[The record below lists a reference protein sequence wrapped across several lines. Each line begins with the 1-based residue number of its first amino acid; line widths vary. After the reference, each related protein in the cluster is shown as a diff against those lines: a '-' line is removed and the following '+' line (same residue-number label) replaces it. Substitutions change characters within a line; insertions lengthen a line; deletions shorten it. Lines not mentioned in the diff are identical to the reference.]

1 MHAKYR
7 LRTAISL
14 VVMCSI
20 ASSYIFAQEKRRSI
34 AQASPTQ
41 EKAIQLAPIVI
52 ETVKPQALTSR
63 SVKQAREE
71 LARIPGGTS
80 VLEAERYR
88 RRSISNLE
96 DVLAFAPGVYS
107 QNQFG
112 GDENRLSI
120 RGSGISQD
128 FAIKGVLLLRNGL
141 PISEA
146 DGDFHSQLVESLTAR
161 YIEVYRGAN
170 ALQYGAS
177 TLGGAINFVTY
188 DGYTAAPLTSR
199 LETGSYG
206 YLRPQISSGKIL
218 GRHWDYYASLSGL
231 YSDGF
236 RDHAQTS
243 STRFYGNLGYRYS
256 DRAESRL
263 HTSIEDNNQEL
274 PGALTRAELDNNP
287 RQANELFKSFGSQN
301 NFNRYRV
308 DLQHTFLFKARDR
321 LDVGTYYE
329 TQEIFHPLPFFVRH
343 EDQNNYG
350 LSLRRDM
357 YGRAFGLD
365 NRLIWGGM
373 LALGDISLDDFEPL
387 GDARQGPLRSSESSD
402 VLTSE
407 FFAEDQLQMTD
418 KLLFTLGSQI
428 AYSKRETEFE
438 FTNPNLVD
446 NTIEGNYFGVSPK
459 IGLIWQATD
468 LVQVFGN
475 LSRSFEPPIIAEFN
489 DTTAGVLDDQT
500 ATTIEIGTRSGFQR
514 LAWDLAIYH
523 SWLQDEILIVEIP
536 PLPSGNFATSNA
548 DQTTHSGVEL
558 GFESRLSLDGSSGEK
573 LHIFGTYTYNRFRF
587 DDDPAFGDNEIPGI
601 PPHFVRLEVLYEH
614 PSGFYIGPNLQAA
627 SDYFVDFTNTLE
639 ADSFVTVGVRAGYD
653 HGDRWNV
660 FIEGQNLG
668 DKAYISSSGV
678 IADAGGQDTDVFNPG
693 LERSV
698 FAGVNIN
705 W

>member
-14 VVMCSI
+14 VVICLI
-20 ASSYIFAQEKRRSI
+20 ASSYLFAQENRRSI

-41 EKAIQLAPIVI
+41 GKAIQLVPIVI

-236 RDHAQTS
+236 RD
-243 STRFYGNLGYRYS
+243 
-256 DRAESRL
+256 
-263 HTSIEDNNQEL
+263 
-274 PGALTRAELDNNP
+274 
-287 RQANELFKSFGSQN
+287 
-301 NFNRYRV
+301 
-308 DLQHTFLFKARDR
+308 
-321 LDVGTYYE
+321 
-329 TQEIFHPLPFFVRH
+329 
-343 EDQNNYG
+343 
-350 LSLRRDM
+350 
-357 YGRAFGLD
+357 
-365 NRLIWGGM
+365 
-373 LALGDISLDDFEPL
+373 
-387 GDARQGPLRSSESSD
+387 
-402 VLTSE
+402 
-407 FFAEDQLQMTD
+407 
-418 KLLFTLGSQI
+418 
-428 AYSKRETEFE
+428 
-438 FTNPNLVD
+438 
-446 NTIEGNYFGVSPK
+446 
-459 IGLIWQATD
+459 
-468 LVQVFGN
+468 
-475 LSRSFEPPIIAEFN
+475 
-489 DTTAGVLDDQT
+489 
-500 ATTIEIGTRSGFQR
+500 
-514 LAWDLAIYH
+514 
-523 SWLQDEILIVEIP
+523 
-536 PLPSGNFATSNA
+536 NA
-548 DQTTHSGVEL
+548 
-558 GFESRLSLDGSSGEK
+558 
-573 LHIFGTYTYNRFRF
+573 
-587 DDDPAFGDNEIPGI
+587 
-601 PPHFVRLEVLYEH
+601 
-614 PSGFYIGPNLQAA
+614 
-627 SDYFVDFTNTLE
+627 
-639 ADSFVTVGVRAGYD
+639 
-653 HGDRWNV
+653 
-660 FIEGQNLG
+660 
-668 DKAYISSSGV
+668 
-678 IADAGGQDTDVFNPG
+678 
-693 LERSV
+693 
-698 FAGVNIN
+698 
-705 W
+705 